1 MTPAPDRTP
10 AREAR
15 EARDVLL
22 DVDGLTVEY
31 GTVKALR
38 GVSLQVLAGELL
50 AVVGPNGAGK
60 STLLMTI
67 AGGLRPRSGS
77 VRFDGRD
84 ITRTA
89 AEDVARAGLSL
100 VPEGRHIFGRLTVEE
115 NLRVVPL
122 GTRAR
127 RRQQLDKVY
136 ELFPVL
142 GEKRRRIAGHLS
154 GGQQQQL
161 AIARALMGA
170 PRLLLLDEPSLGLA
184 PALVDTV
191 FETVDGLRR
200 SGTTVVLVEQRLHQS
215 LRIADR
221 AYVLNGGRLRYQ
233 TADLGEDARSDI
245 VDAYFATEREGVR
258 KAWAE

>member
-1 MTPAPDRTP
+1 MTPASGTAAAP
-10 AREAR
+10 
-15 EARDVLL
+15 DVLL

-31 GTVKALR
+31 GTVRALR
-38 GVSLQVLAGELL
+38 GVSLQVFAGELL
-50 AVVGPNGAGK
+50 AIVGPNGAGK

-67 AGGLRPRSGS
+67 AGGLRPRAGS

-84 ITRTA
+84 ITRAA
-89 AEDVARAGLSL
+89 AEDVARARLSL

-122 GTRAR
+122 GSRSER
-127 RRQQLDKVY
+127 RRQLETVY

-161 AIARALMGA
+161 AIARALMGR

-191 FETVDGLRR
+191 FDAIDGLRR

-215 LRIADR
+215 LRVADR
-221 AYVLNGGRLRYQ
+221 AYVLNGGQLRYQ
-233 TADLGEDARSDI
+233 TADLGEDARSHI

>member
-1 MTPAPDRTP
+1 MTPTP
-10 AREAR
+10 EAGP
-15 EARDVLL
+15 AGDVLL
-22 DVDGLTVEY
+22 DVDRLTVEY
-31 GTVKALR
+31 GTVRALR
-38 GVSLQVLAGELL
+38 GVSLQVFAGELL
-50 AVVGPNGAGK
+50 AIVGPNGAGK

-67 AGGLRPRSGS
+67 AGGLRPRTGG

-89 AEDVARAGLSL
+89 AEDVARARLSL

-122 GTRAR
+122 GSRSE
-127 RRQQLDKVY
+127 RRQQLETVY

-161 AIARALMGA
+161 AIARALMGR

-191 FETVDGLRR
+191 FDAIDGLRR

-221 AYVLNGGRLRYQ
+221 AYVLNGGQLRYQ
-233 TADLGEDARSDI
+233 TADLGEESRSHI